1 MGPSWNVLGII
12 NINYQPKYPVFCIT
26 PVISVSRV
34 ISMGFY
40 SLQVQFKN
48 YLIYLQHTGYCS
60 DGLINITVN
69 LLEIA
74 RGCSALNICMN
85 YD

>member
-1 MGPSWNVLGII
+1 
-12 NINYQPKYPVFCIT
+12 
-26 PVISVSRV
+26 
-34 ISMGFY
+34 MGFY